1 MIDNESQKKTHW
13 QKKMK
18 CLILKNMV
26 FFGEVLLLLA
36 K

>member
-1 MIDNESQKKTHW
+1 MIDNESQKKRID
-13 QKKMK
+13 KKMK